1 MSKRKIEATR
11 ANQAR
16 KGNAGRRP
24 PPGYAAGGATGPGG
38 RRRRTQLIVL
48 VAVLAVAA
56 LAILATTVFGKGS
69 GASFKALVA
78 SKTCVAN
85 SYKDEGHDHWQ
96 EADLQK
102 AIKQQKYKTNPPTSG
117 KHFIAPAALGW
128 YLEPIP
134 NVIQVHNLE
143 HGQILV
149 QYGNK
154 VPASAIA
161 KLKRDLEAHRE
172 FTLAAP
178 RPSLGDKVAYT
189 AWRHSLICTG
199 YQTTALRGAQ
209 ASWGQGRALAREPGL
224 AKENRLPGW

>member
-16 KGNAGRRP
+16 KANAGRRT
-24 PPGYAAGGATGPGG
+24 PPGYKSGGVTGTGG
-38 RRRRTQLIVL
+38 RRPRKQLIVL
-48 VAVLAVAA
+48 VAVMAIAA
-56 LAILATTVFGKGS
+56 LAILATTVFGKDS
-69 GASFKALVA
+69 SASFKALVA
-78 SKTCVAN
+78 SKTCVVN
-85 SYKDEGHDHWQ
+85 SFPDEGHTHWQ
-96 EADLQK
+96 QADLQK

-117 KHFIAPAALGW
+117 KHYIAPAALGW

-134 NVIQVHNLE
+134 DVIQVHNLE

-154 VPASAIA
+154 VPASSIA
-161 KLKRDLEAHRE
+161 KMQRDVEAHRE
-172 FTLAAP
+172 FTSAAP
-178 RPSLGDKVAYT
+178 RPSLGNKVAYT

-209 ASWGQGRALAREPGL
+209 ATWGQGRALAREPGL